1 MSDPNGPTVPIIT
14 LEQRPAPTSAPTLA
28 PAQAITMPAS
38 ALGPAPT
45 PSSIATSVPTQAIAT
60 AAPSPG
66 QAIATV
72 APAQAIATSTSAPK
86 PTPAEP
92 AKPVLSASPP
102 LSTSTDSATK
112 RREHEDQRKAGLVP
126 ISKLLLTHETTVPPK
141 VGTLS
146 WLPIGII
153 RGAARLWALKNPAC
167 APLTE
172 IRVGTPQADEK
183 KGEDGWIKLVAESE
197 SKAKDSSP
205 DIYLKFMTGWKP
217 SSSVIPGPAIVAL
230 KLFSSDNN
238 IAGPGF
244 TRLPNELN
252 PGLGVKEYL
261 AFKTRASQK
270 ALDDGGYKIGVVID
284 CLDTE
289 KYWRV
294 AKIAQIND
302 ADETV
307 FVQYEGWES
316 KWDEW
321 ISKNSPR
328 LAPQGTKVTGFT
340 GNAQTIKNN
349 PWQVDDHID
358 EINANLQKLEPIAT
372 MLYRRTGENNA
383 QLRAIQAAA
392 RAEITAAL
400 AEVQALE
407 DASEPKGRKITIS
420 DPRVNGRV
428 TEIWNQQT
436 RQIRNL
442 APSMDL
448 TAVLNDNERAF
459 LFVEENLTI
468 VMNILNG
475 KIRDEACFS
484 LCQRVIQ
491 RNLDVVIYALWFAT
505 EIKPA
510 CGHLLSLLLRA
521 DPHLVRYYDNYG
533 DLASARRN
541 MTLRNRCRVL
551 AWCEPPFGSIA
562 RSVSDPRMIE
572 FDKAAT
578 ARRELSTADATTIDR
593 YSPWP
598 WPAESRGVLNCFLG
612 ANLEYFGIFGGYV
625 SPFFLPFPARPLLTP
640 SCYIGLM
647 HSHFVLMNRV

>member
-1 MSDPNGPTVPIIT
+1 M
-14 LEQRPAPTSAPTLA
+14 
-28 PAQAITMPAS
+28 
-38 ALGPAPT
+38 
-45 PSSIATSVPTQAIAT
+45 
-60 AAPSPG
+60 
-66 QAIATV
+66 
-72 APAQAIATSTSAPK
+72 APAQAIAITAP
-86 PTPAEP
+86 AQ
-92 AKPVLSASPP
+92 AISVSASKPP
-102 LSTSTDSATK
+102 ATAPAPAPAAPTSSPPVSSSTDSATK

-126 ISKLLLTHETTVPPK
+126 ISKLLLTHETTAPPK
-141 VGTLS
+141 IGTLS

-153 RGAARLWALKNPAC
+153 RGSARLWALKNPAC
-167 APLTE
+167 APLIE
-172 IRVGTPQADEK
+172 IRVGTHSDEK
-183 KGEDGWIKLVAESE
+183 KGDDGWIKLVAEDRDRASAD
-197 SKAKDSSP
+197 SKPSNAKESP
-205 DIYLKFMTGWKP
+205 DIYLKFMAGWKP
-217 SSSVIPGPAIVAL
+217 SSSAIPGPAIVAL

-340 GNAQTIKNN
+340 GNASTIKNN

-372 MLYRRTGENNA
+372 MLYRRTGENNL
-383 QLRAIQAAA
+383 QLRAIHAAS
-392 RAEITAAL
+392 RAEITASL
-400 AEVQALE
+400 AQVQALD
-407 DASEPKGRKITIS
+407 DASDNKDALVTDTKAGATVSKGRKITIS
-420 DPRVNGRV
+420 DPRVDARV
-428 TEIWNQQT
+428 KEIWHQQT

-448 TAVLNDNERAF
+448 TTVLNDNERAF

-475 KIRDEACFS
+475 KIRDDSCFS

-533 DLASARRN
+533 DVSSAKRN
-541 MTLRNRCRVL
+541 MALRNRCRAL

-572 FDKAAT
+572 FDKAAI

-598 WPAESRGVLNCFLG
+598 YPAEGRGVLNCFLG

-625 SPFFLPFPARPLLTP
+625 HLSFFQPPLPLFFLPSLPPIP
-640 SCYIGLM
+640 PDC
-647 HSHFVLMNRV
+647 